1 MLSFTKC
8 QFDIL
13 AGQQHNWCQLLACFI
28 SKSIKMTMV
37 RKNCIVLANV
47 VQILNIT
54 FKTKHSMYITLIL
67 KFKINRNNILPKS
80 EILIVFKPLMFNKVL
95 NTTSKR
101 PVAYFRKPLTKDI
114 FVKIRQPFSS
124 SHQKHP

>member
-1 MLSFTKC
+1 MSV
-8 QFDIL
+8 
-13 AGQQHNWCQLLACFI
+13 AGLLHLKVNQDDNGLEKLHC
-28 SKSIKMTMV
+28 T
-37 RKNCIVLANV
+37 NYYGTNV
-47 VQILNIT
+47 VQILNIA
-54 FKTKHSMYITLIL
+54 FKTTHSMYITLVR

-80 EILIVFKPLMFNKVL
+80 KILIVFKPLMFNKVL
-95 NTTSKR
+95 NTTGKR

>member
-8 QFDIL
+8 QFDIF

-37 RKNCIVLANV
+37 RKNCIVLTNV

-80 EILIVFKPLMFNKVL
+80 EILIVFKLLMFNKVL

-101 PVAYFRKPLTKDI
+101 PVAYFRKPLAKDI